1 MEEEVETELVAPSEP
16 GVRDVL
22 RPRFLVFVLVLV
34 ASRSSGIGTK
44 MFDLMMDSVSSVERE
59 TSDEFLLERRKL
71 PELDILMC
79 AMLFARC

>member
-44 MFDLMMDSVSSVERE
+44 MFGLMMDSVERE

>member
-44 MFDLMMDSVSSVERE
+44 MFGLMMDSVSFERE